1 MWVCFCFFILFRNIG
16 KKCWILFFLYYCVVC
31 MFLDINECELNI
43 MCDYYCVNILGSYY
57 CICREGYK
65 IYGVIYCVGKI
76 MFLNGFSSFYFS
88 YNY

>member
-16 KKCWILFFLYYCVVC
+16 KKCLILFFLYYCVVC

-57 CICREGYK
+57 CN
-65 IYGVIYCVGKI
+65 CVGNGIGYIGKRKFKVL
-76 MFLNGFSSFYFS
+76 FLIFVFF
-88 YNY
+88 

>member
-1 MWVCFCFFILFRNIG
+1 
-16 KKCWILFFLYYCVVC
+16 

-76 MFLNGFSSFYFS
+76 MFLNGFSSFYFIILVIII
-88 YNY
+88 NLFFKNFFR